1 MSISPGI
8 IFIDFV
14 KTCILLA
21 TNSYFPLV
29 KADKHTTLT
38 DQELLEHFYADHN
51 NEWLGIL
58 LQRYTL
64 LLLGVSMKYLKNE
77 EEAKDSVQQIFLK
90 VIQELEK
97 YKVEYFKSWLYMV
110 AKNHCLMKLRNRQGK
125 ITTELNDRLTAQPG
139 EESDQQALLENDHTL
154 ALMEAALKELNP
166 EQQQCVTLFYLQK
179 KSYQE
184 VSDET
189 GYSMLQVKSYI
200 QNGKRNLK
208 ILIEKKLAEEM
219 NKH

>member
-1 MSISPGI
+1 M
-8 IFIDFV
+8 
-14 KTCILLA
+14 
-21 TNSYFPLV
+21 
-29 KADKHTTLT
+29 KAEEYQHYT
-38 DQELLEHFYADHN
+38 DQELLEQFYTDQN

-90 VIQELEK
+90 VIQELQK

-110 AKNHCLMKLRNRQGK
+110 AKNHCLMKIRERTGK
-125 ITTELNDRLTAQPG
+125 ATIEINDRLQGTPT
-139 EESDQQALLENDHTL
+139 EETDFQALIQNNHTL
-154 ALMEAALKELNP
+154 DLLEHALKELNK
-166 EQQQCVTLFYLQK
+166 EQQQCVTLFYLHK

-184 VSDET
+184 VSEET
-189 GYSMLQVKSYI
+189 GYNMLQVKSFI

-208 ILIEKKLAEEM
+208 ILIETKIKEETN
-219 NKH
+219 NK